1 MTKISPEV
9 QEALEKVTAAQKDV
23 ELCRKE
29 WQATWE
35 EYSQAVRQQRARAV
49 RMAYDM
55 GAPKVHLGWALGT
68 SDPHT
73 PRKILAETGAK

>member
-35 EYSQAVRQQRARAV
+35 EYSSRVRWNRARAV
-49 RMAYDM
+49 RVAYDM